1 MSKNI
6 PKDPSR
12 FPRQGRPYFGQAI
25 GIIMEKEVGE
35 DQTTLWYTRIPGDVG
50 NATTFKFPVQ
60 YKVVEL
66 GNVTARVPSRETVR
80 KVVEAAR
87 ELESEGVKA
96 IGCMCGFM
104 IYFQEAMA
112 NAVNIPVFS
121 SALLQVPVVSR
132 LIGKGKKVGIIVWDS
147 RNLTKEHLKRAGIDE
162 SMPIVILGLE
172 TMPAEGDANITELE
186 PEKRLEVLE
195 NHLVYSAK
203 RLVSEHPDLGAIVLE
218 CTNLPP
224 AAAAVQKATGLPVF
238 DVTTLLN
245 WAYDAVVRKKF
256 TGFM

>member
-1 MSKNI
+1 
-6 PKDPSR
+6 
-12 FPRQGRPYFGQAI
+12 
-25 GIIMEKEVGE
+25 
-35 DQTTLWYTRIPGDVG
+35 
-50 NATTFKFPVQ
+50 
-60 YKVVEL
+60 
-66 GNVTARVPSRETVR
+66 
-80 KVVEAAR
+80 
-87 ELESEGVKA
+87 
-96 IGCMCGFM
+96 M

-147 RNLTKEHLKRAGIDE
+147 SNLTKEHLKRAGIDE